1 MLGQPLPMIMEH
13 ERIYKISMLAKLIEP
28 ILHYEYRNSNSMTSQ
43 IFLAAVLAMLDL
55 IELIV
60 LVVEVAEAVEEE

>member
-1 MLGQPLPMIMEH
+1 MTMEH
-13 ERIYKISMLAKLIEP
+13 ERIYRISMLAKLIEP
-28 ILHYEYRNSNSMTSQ
+28 ILHYEYRNSNPTTPQ
-43 IFLAAVLAMLDL
+43 IFLDEVLAMLDL